1 MKMNSIIL
9 LFVSF
14 LYGNQNC
21 DDEFFINLMD
31 DIDSSFVLKD
41 TIIDCNLIEIKKN
54 YYHEVG
60 FPIIEGT
67 NQAALSC
74 SYDEIQSRIG
84 VLKMLSKP
92 ITCNLCGIAENKKIY
107 DTMNYEKNEQGQVVK
122 NLIRNGIV
130 IEQTIFC
137 DEAKEQKKNFV
148 MDTIVNDTMFRFY
161 LNSFFKDGVLTKRD
175 VRVDTILLKST
186 DKTKKYK

>member
-1 MKMNSIIL
+1 MKMNSLIL

-21 DDEFFINLMD
+21 DDGFFVNLMD

-54 YYHEVG
+54 YYHEVR
-60 FPIIEGT
+60 FPIIEGV
-67 NQAALSC
+67 NQAVLSC

-84 VLKMLSKP
+84 VLKMLTKP
-92 ITCNLCGIAENKKIY
+92 ISCNLCGIAENKKIY
-107 DTMNYEKNEQGQVVK
+107 DTMNYEKNEQGKVVK

-130 IEQTIFC
+130 VEQTIFC

-161 LNSFFKDGVLTKRD
+161 LNSFFKEGVLTKRD
-175 VRVDTILLKST
+175 VGVDTILLKPA
-186 DKTKKYK
+186 DKTKEYK